1 MYYNKIL
8 KECFNFMV
16 KNGYAPTVIYM
27 SNDYYD
33 NLEREMVGAQWKFLV
48 KCSLVLGM
56 KVIIDFSEKEFRLE

>member
-1 MYYNKIL
+1 
-8 KECFNFMV
+8 MV

-27 SNDYYD
+27 SNNYYD

-56 KVIIDFSEKEFRLE
+56 KAIIDFSEKEFRLE